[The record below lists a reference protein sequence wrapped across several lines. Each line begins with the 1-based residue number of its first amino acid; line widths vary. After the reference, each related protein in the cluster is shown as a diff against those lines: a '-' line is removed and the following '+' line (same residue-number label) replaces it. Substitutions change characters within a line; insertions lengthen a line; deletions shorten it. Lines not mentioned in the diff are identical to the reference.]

1 MLGVAL
7 LGAIAIP
14 ATHMKLGLPD
24 DGASPTSSTE
34 RRAYDLLTEGFG
46 PGFNGPLTAVV
57 YAPELPRD
65 KQKQLAQGIA
75 DEIKTFPGVATV
87 SDPAQNEAG
96 DITVVSVT
104 PKSGPASDETK
115 DLVSFMRDEAAKIPE

>member
-1 MLGVAL
+1 MAL

-24 DGASPTSSTE
+24 DGASPTTSTE

-57 YAPELPRD
+57 YAPD
-65 KQKQLAQGIA
+65 
-75 DEIKTFPGVATV
+75 VA
-87 SDPAQNEAG
+87 A
-96 DITVVSVT
+96 
-104 PKSGPASDETK
+104 
-115 DLVSFMRDEAAKIPE
+115 